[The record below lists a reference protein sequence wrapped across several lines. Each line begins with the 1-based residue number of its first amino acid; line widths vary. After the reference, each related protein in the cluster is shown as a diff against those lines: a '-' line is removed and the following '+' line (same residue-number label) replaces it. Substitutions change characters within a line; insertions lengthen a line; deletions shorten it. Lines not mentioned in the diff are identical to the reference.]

1 MGTGGAAV
9 AAAAATGLADTAL
22 EVVHA
27 GMDGAPLVAEDALLA
42 LVAGVAAAGLGWL
55 ALGVVLEVL
64 AALPGVLG
72 RAARTVSA
80 AVSPRIVRRGA
91 AVVLGIGLGAG
102 LGAGPTAAAQSR
114 SAYAAVHD
122 AVAAAAPAATPGD
135 AGHLPD
141 PAWRPLAPDPGPRGG
156 DRVASHPDV
165 TAGSAAPRRQR
176 VSTTDRI
183 VVRRGDSLWAIAARH
198 LGGAASVREVAG
210 EWPRWY
216 AVNRQVIGPDPDLIV
231 PGQVLRQP
239 RAEGHS

>member
-1 MGTGGAAV
+1 M
-9 AAAAATGLADTAL
+9 GLADTAL
-22 EVVHA
+22 QVVHA
-27 GMDGAPLVAEDALLA
+27 GMDGAPVVAEDALLA
-42 LVAGVAAAGLGWL
+42 LVAGVAEAVLGWL

-64 AALPGVLG
+64 ATLPGVLG
-72 RAARTVSA
+72 RTARTVSA

-141 PAWRPLAPDPGPRGG
+141 PAWRPLAPDPGPRGD

-165 TAGSAAPRRQR
+165 TGGSAAPRRQR
-176 VSTTDRI
+176 VTTTTDEV
-183 VVRRGDSLWAIAARH
+183 VVRRGDSLWVIAARH
-198 LGGAASVREVAG
+198 LGGAASNRVVAD

-239 RAEGHS
+239 PAEDHP